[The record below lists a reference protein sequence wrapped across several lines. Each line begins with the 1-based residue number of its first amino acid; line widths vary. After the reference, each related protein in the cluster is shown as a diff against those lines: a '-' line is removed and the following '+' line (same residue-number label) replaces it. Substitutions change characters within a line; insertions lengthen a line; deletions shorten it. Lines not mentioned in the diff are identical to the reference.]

1 MGKFEEVMEVNM
13 EKMKDLSPEE
23 KEKQMKEWMIGAKG
37 ICKEYCGKCPSYEG
51 TGEIDFVFCAMGK
64 SDKITEE
71 KGCICGKCPITEE
84 MGLRWGFYCTRGSS
98 RELWAAE
105 K

>member
-1 MGKFEEVMEVNM
+1 MGKFEEIMEENM
-13 EKMKDLSPEE
+13 ERMKDLSPEE
-23 KEKQMKEWMIGAKG
+23 RDKQMKEWMIRTKG
-37 ICKEYCGKCPSYEG
+37 VCKEYCGKCPSYEG
-51 TGEIDFVFCAMGK
+51 TGETDLVFCAMGK

-84 MGLRWGFYCTRGSS
+84 MGLRWGYYCTRGSS
-98 RELWAAE
+98 RDLSAAE